1 MNNETSSN
9 PFDAFSR
16 TGSTFAQGAAEK
28 FEIQQASQSNTPIFS
43 SLAEKYQKHA
53 MELALEL
60 NHEIYESVLTFGRT
74 SQEKM
79 TQFTSQLL
87 KHTQRQDVNSTGKL
101 LTDLLVELE
110 KINPDALIQQEQG
123 FIAKLFQ
130 KKQPSISELMSQYT
144 RLKVRIDRLSIQLE
158 HSQQQLLKEYNMLD
172 SLYDLNEKYFHH
184 INTFIA
190 AAEIKIDQ
198 LVRIELK
205 KIEEQARLSNDP
217 LDQHAINDLHMQIE
231 WIDKRKYDLEISR
244 EIAIQSAPQI
254 RLIQQT
260 GQMLI
265 EKTQTSVMATIPLWQ
280 SQIAMLLSMNQQRR
294 IAQSEQKLVRA
305 SEQLSRKNAAM
316 YEVTKNDT
324 TKQRAVSNTDLE
336 RFRQTQLKLLRDI
349 EETLSIQQQA
359 NDKLLLAEQQL
370 K

>member
-16 TGSTFAQGAAEK
+16 TGSSFAKGEVEK
-28 FEIQQASQSNTPIFS
+28 FEVQHASQSNTPIFS
-43 SLAEKYQKHA
+43 SLAENYQQHA
-53 MELALEL
+53 MELAREL
-60 NHEIYESVLTFGRT
+60 NHEIYENVLTFGRT

-172 SLYDLNEKYFHH
+172 SLYDLNEEYFHH

-198 LVRIELK
+198 LLRIELK
-205 KIEEQARLSNDP
+205 KFEEQARLSNDP

-316 YEVTKNDT
+316 YTATKNDT
-324 TKQRAVSNTDLE
+324 TKQRAVSNADLE

-359 NDKLLLAEQQL
+359 NDKLRLAEQQL